1 MALLPACS
9 LFAFTTIVSL
19 PLTSLKPFAKL
30 IWFTP
35 PLERHTGVMM
45 KFSFKNK
52 VRNDSESRVDITL
65 FCKKKKVK
73 KILVELWATAKG
85 NCFPGWEPVHP

>member
-1 MALLPACS
+1 
-9 LFAFTTIVSL
+9 
-19 PLTSLKPFAKL
+19 
-30 IWFTP
+30 
-35 PLERHTGVMM
+35 M